1 MPPKPG
7 RQKNLYKFHYGCQLF
22 PTETRTQKKLWLA
35 CQLRTQAETRPT
47 LRRNLNR
54 RSQDDEAAEE
64 PTPSHPV
71 TGTDENDGLGFD
83 EDPSLWEDTEEILN
97 EEDEASRARLRSLHQ
112 EIIQQQ
118 RHRNW
123 KDVMACMFPAYLHF
137 KKLTANWTI
146 ANPFLNL
153 SNEVCQCPDEVYK
166 EREVD
171 LIDLM
176 GKTFLN
182 STVLFLKINNV
193 HLPSGQSRSKFAF
206 CPCTPD
212 PVHLLASG
220 YIASTPVLPQTAF
233 SVRLL
238 NFYDLLWNIC
248 NAHTTP
254 FAKVLQRW
262 NESLTT
268 RLNVRNSTKPRE
280 LRRNL
285 VAAIDV
291 YRTLKS
297 KERKLIQELTST
309 DQQDVLAQQS
319 CPACFGV
326 SIPDTNS
333 TEPASESV
341 DNHQVFICLDGNFQ
355 HRHHERASKNYI
367 GIKNQTLFV
376 PSEEIDISNSE
387 IREAEIAK
395 RVTKKAK
402 DRCAEQHKAADDRR
416 NASTWKGCD
425 NTGLF
430 GCCCRHDS
438 VIAFCNIHK
447 TVEGR
452 GLPMSIIKRFL
463 TSINPNIQVGVLYDI
478 GCTLGKF
485 FKACGLLTNHLP
497 RMKFAT
503 AVFHSYVHDWPCQ
516 LQFNPRYNKGWGL
529 TDGEGL
535 ERLWSYLSPL
545 VSPLRYAT
553 RNHQISAINHR
564 SLFHNTLGIENI
576 VLTLKRKFIH
586 AVTTKK
592 ESEGLVRK
600 MLQDQNPHQPGQK
613 YTVEFFWAQWKK
625 QRDFEIDI
633 NQTNREKKAEQA
645 QFYERGETLKTL
657 AESFVDSL
665 AITSPQLDPTQ
676 SLSLL
681 HQIQELQRLQ
691 DEQAAKLGSL
701 FVAECGAERDSEQE
715 KLLGLLWSV
724 KSALH
729 KCAVKIQG
737 EMQPLR
743 DSKGRRERLGTVL
756 KEKIFEALG
765 RRKGMVTRIL
775 NTFCNRRTEYLKKY
789 APDQL
794 GLPENEPITYDEFKT
809 LRLDDPFWNDTYLCF
824 SKDPWAVDPSV
835 RTGIHAVL
843 RLDRA
848 QEELIQLKNELRRCV
863 SWGIHFCKQLQH
875 RIDQCVFNTADSKL
889 DDALRDAFGV
899 VSYEIRKITS
909 NHLESV
915 QNDHENI
922 LLNWQP
928 VVEEIIAMGVVS
940 RSYLPAEWFALVVFL
955 RQNKQPPE
963 VNVDLFLEE
972 TVLDAQD
979 SDGESEKD
987 DDLVNIGSRGVEH
1000 VPPEDD

>member
-1 MPPKPG
+1 MAPNRG
-7 RQKNLYKFHYGCQLF
+7 RPKNLYQFHYGCQLF
-22 PTETRTQKKLWLA
+22 PTETRTQKQLRLA
-35 CQLRTQAETRPT
+35 LQARTQAETGPT

-54 RSQDDEAAEE
+54 SNRSVKAAEE
-64 PTPSHPV
+64 PTPSHPQ
-71 TGTDENDGLGFD
+71 TGTEQHDVLGFN
-83 EDPSLWEDTEEILN
+83 EGPSLWEDTEEILN

-112 EIIQQQ
+112 EMIEQQ

-123 KDVMACMFPAYLHF
+123 KDVMACLFPAYLHF
-137 KKLTANWTI
+137 KKLTSNWTVP
-146 ANPFLNL
+146 NPFLNL
-153 SNEVCQCPDEVYK
+153 SSEVCACPVEAYK
-166 EREVD
+166 ERDVD

-176 GKTFLN
+176 GQRRT
-182 STVLFLKINNV
+182 KI
-193 HLPSGQSRSKFAF
+193 AF

-212 PVHLLASG
+212 PVHLLANG
-220 YIASTPVLPQTAF
+220 YLASTPVLPQTAF
-233 SVRLL
+233 SVRLM

-248 NAHTTP
+248 NTHTTS

-268 RLNVRNSTKPRE
+268 RLHARNSTRPRD

-291 YRTLKS
+291 YQSLKS
-297 KERKLIQELTST
+297 KERKLTQEVTST

-326 SIPDTNS
+326 SIPNNDS
-333 TEPASESV
+333 TEPASEPA

-367 GIKNQTLFV
+367 GIENQTLFV
-376 PSEEIDISNSE
+376 PSQDIESSNSE
-387 IREAEIAK
+387 IREAELAK

-416 NASTWKGCD
+416 NASSWKGCD
-425 NTGLF
+425 DTGLF

-447 TVEGR
+447 TGEGR
-452 GLPMSIIKRFL
+452 GLPMSIIKRL
-463 TSINPNIQVGVLYDI
+463 LNSINPNVQVGVLYDI

-485 FKACGLLTNHLP
+485 FKARGLLTNHLL
-497 RMKFAT
+497 RLKFAT

-516 LQFNPRYNKGWGL
+516 LQFNPRYNNGWGL

-535 ERLWSYLSPL
+535 ERLWSYLLPL

-553 RNHQISAINHR
+553 RNHRISAINHR

-586 AVTTKK
+586 ALKTKK
-592 ESEGLVRK
+592 ESEGIVHQF
-600 MLQDQNPHQPGQK
+600 LQDQNPHERGQK
-613 YTVEFFWAQWKK
+613 YTVEFFRAQWQK
-625 QRDFEIDI
+625 QRKFEIEI
-633 NQTNREKKAEQA
+633 SQTNREKKAEQA
-645 QFYERGETLKTL
+645 QFYKRGEALKSLVETLM
-657 AESFVDSL
+657 DSL
-665 AITSPQLDPTQ
+665 AASPQSDPAQ
-676 SLSLL
+676 SLSLI
-681 HQIQELQRLQ
+681 QQMQELQKLQ
-691 DEQAAKLGSL
+691 DEEAAKLGSL
-701 FVAECGAERDSEQE
+701 FVVEPGAEPEQE
-715 KLLGLLWSV
+715 KKLGLLWSA

-743 DSKGRRERLGTVL
+743 DSKARRERLGTVL
-756 KEKIFEALG
+756 KEKIFGALG
-765 RRKGMVTRIL
+765 RRKGTVTRIL
-775 NTFCNRRTEYLKKY
+775 NTFCNRRTEYLQKY

-794 GLPENEPITYDEFKT
+794 GLPENKPITYEEFRE
-809 LRLDDPFWNDTYLCF
+809 LQLDDPFWNDTYLCF

-835 RTGIHAVL
+835 RKGIHAVL

-848 QEELIQLKNELRRCV
+848 QEELVQLKNELRRCV
-863 SWGIHFCKQLQH
+863 SWGIHFRKQLKR
-875 RIDQCVFNTADSKL
+875 RIDQYCRHQTQGCAARYVW
-889 DDALRDAFGV
+889 G
-899 VSYEIRKITS
+899 VSYEIQKITS

-915 QNDHENI
+915 QNEHENL

-928 VVEEIIAMGVVS
+928 VVEEIIAMGIVS
-940 RSYLPAEWFALVVFL
+940 RSFLPAEWFALVVFL
-955 RQNKQPPE
+955 RQNKQTSE
-963 VNVDLFLEE
+963 ADVDLLLEE

-979 SDGESEKD
+979 SDGESDKD

-1000 VPPEDD
+1000 VPPEDDEINSRPGDYQPQHITGGDDHGGALS